1 MFADLLACGI
11 DPAKAILFVQS
22 LIPEHSELSWILSCF
37 CGYGL
42 LGRMTQFKDKSQQVG
57 GDASISA
64 GLFTYPVLQ
73 AADILIYRTKF
84 VPVGK
89 DQEQHL
95 ELSRDLAGKFNR
107 FAGDAIFP
115 EPRPL
120 SRTRP
125 TLSWPIRPRRWAR
138 ASGPSHYIGL
148 FEDEKGVRAKVKAAV
163 TDSGRA
169 RLRR

>member
-1 MFADLLACGI
+1 MYTDLLACGI

-22 LIPEHSELSWILSCF
+22 LIPEHSELCWILSCF

-42 LGRMTQFKDKSQQVG
+42 LSRMTQFKDKSDQLESKSEQSV
-57 GDASISA
+57 SA

-95 ELSRDLAGKFNR
+95 ELSQ
-107 FAGDAIFP
+107 
-115 EPRPL
+115 EP
-120 SRTRP
+120 
-125 TLSWPIRPRRWAR
+125 
-138 ASGPSHYIGL
+138 
-148 FEDEKGVRAKVKAAV
+148 DDVRLYF
-163 TDSGRA
+163 D
-169 RLRR
+169 